1 MDHVISE
8 ACDKGTIL
16 QRNYRKMTIKW
27 SFSYNSF
34 VKFHGTKI
42 WEPQHDQVLS
52 NMCYKEACYKGTV
65 LYMLTTG
72 MLQEKRMKIGRS
84 VVHTGIQHGKG

>member
-8 ACDKGTIL
+8 ACYTNTVFL

-34 VKFHGTKI
+34 VFYDKKVR
-42 WEPQHDQVLS
+42 EPQHDCVKSESL
-52 NMCYKEACYKGTV
+52 YKQGAFRVC
-65 LYMLTTG
+65 TG
-72 MLQEKRMKIGRS
+72 LKI
-84 VVHTGIQHGKG
+84 T